1 MKNINIDI
9 KKTVPQA
16 IRLQV
21 YKESLKI
28 LQDVSNSIKYKIEQK
43 KHHGVFGSVGL
54 CVLLPCVLW
63 DLESYLDKEPDN
75 KHWDYRDTII
85 GFPELK
91 SKIDLICN
99 TKSIDPYK
107 NNKIRIEILKGII
120 NDKNWQK

>member
-28 LQDVSNSIKYKIEQK
+28 LQDVNNSIKYKIEQK
-43 KHHGVFGSVGL
+43 KYYGMFGSIGL

-63 DLESYLDKEPDN
+63 DLESLLDNGYNFKV
-75 KHWDYRDTII
+75 WDYRDTII

-91 SKIDLICN
+91 SKIDLIYH

-107 NNKIRIEILKGII
+107 KNKIRIEILKGII
-120 NDKNWQK
+120 NDQNWQK